1 MKSKKILIPV
11 MLASIIGTGAYATH
25 TQVREIFAVNQY
37 ESNTTI
43 TNSNRE
49 GDELKLTGFVA
60 NGEVGKTYSL
70 PTPTVSTGTTV
81 KVSILNPRGVYE
93 AKEQVITT
101 TNGYEGNESGTLE
114 LKYSGIYTLLYTATN
129 SFGMTTSSE
138 QLTINVSSNK
148 YEITKPTNSP
158 YVLPTTVKVEQEGL
172 KVELPI
178 LKKADEEQVLLK
190 KVDNTIVRNTDADTS
205 LEIYLEDKN
214 SQKTVLVDTSDNN
227 ADINK
232 VQEENG
238 RMFVAIDKNLLA
250 QGTYIIHY
258 RYYEGTNSDTRVLK
272 DTETSRFTASNVLDT
287 STIKLQ
293 MSYDSTKPTATS
305 IKLGQENT
313 LPTVTVKNKTNG
325 STMSA
330 YTTITIDYKGKNA
343 SEYQTLGTIDS
354 FETDLFEKEGDYRI
368 TYKVS
373 LDLFGVDAITDT
385 FRIDNVTD
393 NTKPNLYVVDAYT
406 LTDENK
412 ADFEQL
418 TSEEI
423 DEMFTIAEHRIP
435 NTVEMKA
442 GKATIALP
450 AMYAT
455 DNLTNSSELIYKID
469 YRKASNNTRRTFFNS
484 ANASETK
491 KYNQEMIFDEITEAG
506 DYTIIYS
513 VEDKKGNVTDRS
525 FSITVYKEG
534 DEEYVDKVSKATPTI
549 TFTLSQDYIDSNADL
564 IFDKPTAKDSYDT
577 RIKLETYYTL
587 NNETEHRVL
596 KTNDQGKY
604 VIEKELFAG
613 KSSITVVVEATN
625 DVGATKTVK
634 RTIRVLN
641 SINAG
646 DKLHFDSATATGY
659 LSELYELNGTTAQKG
674 IDQGQNVKL
683 PDMTAHDA
691 LGNNL
696 SLDVVVRDKN
706 NKITT
711 VFNGYNTTPTSST
724 LTDTTSV
731 TMVSGAYFKATYA
744 GKYTITYIAKNNGN
758 YVAKTYE
765 ITINNTQ
772 LPELVL
778 SNINSL
784 STSIQLGKAFY
795 PEKARLNEDGTD
807 LPLVG
812 EETGATAITK
822 WSIYQAQRPAY
833 LASAAAYAQEVY
845 GKTTVDATI
854 EAEYTQALTDWEQ
867 ANKVLTHSLILGED
881 GTPAGFIPKEAGVYY
896 IEYQGSKNGTDWVS
910 KIVSVK
916 AEDTTKPIITLDSGY
931 QEYYNAF
938 KEDTEGSKSMKIT
951 LPGFTVTDPYEQDY
965 ASLVA
970 SKSVTVVNS
979 DGDKFEVTQE
989 ENGSYVFYA
998 TGDDSYT
1005 VTYNAKDSSG
1015 LAAESYKFTVYIGDY
1030 EDPTLTFTD
1039 TKAQE
1044 KLIPSTLK
1052 LGETFTLDTADLVQY
1067 LMDNR
1072 TEADKIKVTAVL
1084 RNSSNASITNSLESE
1099 NSADQEKKNKY
1110 SYTLDKAGTYTLTLT
1125 LKDEVGNRN
1134 TYTYTITVTEN
1145 TDGNKNVVGTV
1156 VGTVL
1161 IVLSLGLLAG
1171 VIIYFAVTS
1180 KKGKKS
1186 TKKAKT
1192 NKNTT
1197 KK

>member
-1 MKSKKILIPV
+1 
-11 MLASIIGTGAYATH
+11 MLASIIGTGAYATNTH
-25 TQVREIFAVNQY
+25 VREIFAVNQY
-37 ESNTTI
+37 ETGVTI
-43 TNSNRE
+43 ANSNRE

-60 NGEVGKTYSL
+60 NGEVGKSYNL
-70 PTPTVSTGTTV
+70 PTPTVSAGTAV

-93 AKEQVITT
+93 AKDQVITT
-101 TNGYEGNESGTLE
+101 SNGYEGNESGTLE

-129 SFGMTTSSE
+129 SFGMTTTSE

-172 KVELPI
+172 KVELPTV
-178 LKKADEEQVLLK
+178 KKADEEQTLLS
-190 KVDNTIVRNTDADTS
+190 KVDNAIVRNTDADTS

-214 SQKTVLVDTSDNN
+214 STKTVLVDTSENQTELT
-227 ADINK
+227 K

-238 RMFVAIDKNLLA
+238 RFYVAIDKNLLS
-250 QGTYIIHY
+250 QGTYIVHY

-272 DTETSRFTASNVLDT
+272 DTETTRFTASNVLDT

-293 MSYDSTKPTATS
+293 MSYDSAKPTATS

-325 STMSA
+325 STINA
-330 YTTITIDYKGKNA
+330 YTTITVDYKEKNA
-343 SEYQTLGTIDS
+343 NEYKTLGTFDT
-354 FETDLFEKEGDYRI
+354 FKTTLFEKEGDYRI

-373 LDLFGVDAITDT
+373 LDLFGVEAITDT

-393 NTKPNLYVVDAYT
+393 NTKPTLYVVDAYT
-406 LTDENK
+406 IDEQNK
-412 ADFEQL
+412 ADLEHL
-418 TSEEI
+418 TSEKIE
-423 DEMFTIAEHRIP
+423 EMFTVAEHRIP
-435 NTVEMKA
+435 NTVQMQG
-442 GKATIALP
+442 GKATISLP

-455 DNLTNSSELIYKID
+455 DNLTNSSELVYKID

-484 ANASETK
+484 ANANETK
-491 KYNQEMIFDEITEAG
+491 KYNEEMLFDEITEAG

-525 FSITVYKEG
+525 FSLTVYKEG
-534 DEEYVDKVSKATPTI
+534 DEEYVDKVSKATPTV

-564 IFDKPTAKDSYDT
+564 VFDKPTAKDSYDT

-587 NNETEHRVL
+587 NNETEQRKL
-596 KTNDQGKY
+596 NTNDQGKY

-613 KSSITVVVEATN
+613 KSSITIVVTATN
-625 DVGATKTVK
+625 DRGATKTVR
-634 RTIRVLN
+634 RTIRVSNATN
-641 SINAG
+641 SA
-646 DKLHFDSATATGY
+646 DKLHFDSMTATGY
-659 LSELYELNGTTAQKG
+659 LNELYELNGTTAEDG

-683 PDMTAHDA
+683 PDMTAVDA

-711 VFNGYNTTPTSST
+711 VFNGYTTTPTGST
-724 LTDTTSV
+724 VTDTTSV

-744 GKYTITYIAKNNGN
+744 GKYTITYIASNNGN

-778 SNINSL
+778 SNITSL
-784 STSIQLGKAFY
+784 SSSIQLGKAFY
-795 PEKARLNEDGTD
+795 PEKARLTEDGTD
-807 LPLVG
+807 LPLLG
-812 EETGATAITK
+812 EETGATAVTK
-822 WSIYQAQRPAY
+822 WSIYQAQRPEY
-833 LASAAAYAQEVY
+833 LENENAYAKEVY
-845 GKTTVDATI
+845 DKVVADEVI
-854 EAEYTQALTDWEQ
+854 SAEYTQALLDWEQ
-867 ANKVLTHSLILGED
+867 ANKVLTHSIILGED
-881 GTPAGFIPKEAGVYY
+881 GTPAGFVPKEAGVYY
-896 IEYQGSKNGTDWVS
+896 IEYQGSKNGVDWVS
-910 KIVSVK
+910 KVVSVK
-916 AEDTTKPIITLDSGY
+916 AEDTTKPVITLDSGY

-979 DGDKFEVTQE
+979 DGDKFETTIQE
-989 ENGSYVFYA
+989 DGSYVFYA
-998 TGDDSYT
+998 TKDDSYT

-1044 KLIPSTLK
+1044 KLIPTTLK
-1052 LGETFTLDTADLVQY
+1052 LGQTFTLDTADLVQY

-1072 TEADKIKVTAVL
+1072 TDADKIKVTAVL
-1084 RNSSNASITNSLESE
+1084 RNSSNASMTNSLESE

-1134 TYTYTITVTEN
+1134 TYTYTITVTEK

-1186 TKKAKT
+1186 TKKAKS